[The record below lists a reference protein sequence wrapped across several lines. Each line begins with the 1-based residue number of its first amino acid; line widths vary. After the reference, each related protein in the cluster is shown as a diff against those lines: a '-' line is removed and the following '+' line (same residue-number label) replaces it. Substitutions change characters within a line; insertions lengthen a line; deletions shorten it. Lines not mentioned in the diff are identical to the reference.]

1 MFFSLK
7 KSFFLFTLMAT
18 LLSYGTTAFAEQTAD
33 TIVDDSLRD
42 ISLVIGSGAV
52 GAVLGLS
59 TLSFVDRPSEHTR
72 NIAVGGAIGIVVGV
86 AVVIF
91 SQATRSSF
99 ANSKNLLE
107 VPLNAEKYAT
117 LTRHEFSEEKIAK
130 SQLSN
135 NPSLGYSFSF

>member
-1 MFFSLK
+1 MFFSFK

-18 LLSYGTTAFAEQTAD
+18 LLIYGSAAFAQQNAD
-33 TIVDDSLRD
+33 TIIDDSIRD
-42 ISLVIGSGAV
+42 ISLVVGAGAV

-59 TLSFVDRPSEHTR
+59 TLSFVDKPSEHTR
-72 NIAVGGAIGIVVGV
+72 NIAVGGALGIVVGV

-107 VPLNAEKYAT
+107 VPMNAEKYAT
-117 LTRHEFSEEKIAK
+117 LTRHEFAEEKIAK
-130 SQLSN
+130 TQLSKN
-135 NPSLGYSFSF
+135 MSLGYSFSF